1 MVLKAK
7 KRTSLGRALSDAN
20 MGIKFNGLAL
30 KAKKNKVT
38 ERMLIRDL
46 YLSRQKISLV
56 FYIVLE
62 KR

>member
-46 YLSRQKISLV
+46 YLSR
-56 FYIVLE
+56 
-62 KR
+62 